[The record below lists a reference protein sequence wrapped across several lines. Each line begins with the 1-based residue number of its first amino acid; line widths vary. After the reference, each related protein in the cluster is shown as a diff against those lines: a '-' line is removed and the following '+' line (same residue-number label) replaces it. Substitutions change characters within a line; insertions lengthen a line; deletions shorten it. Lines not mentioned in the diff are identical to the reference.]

1 MEQNNMGAN
10 KSIKVIFKAY
20 NQTHELIFP
29 ATHQLSDVSN
39 YLRNV
44 CNTYIIVDL
53 IPTSKEPTI

>member
-1 MEQNNMGAN
+1 MGAN

-20 NQTHELIFP
+20 DQTHELIFP

-44 CNTYIIVDL
+44 CHTYVILDL